1 MTPTAFHVTPE
12 ELKNLPPAQAVGT
25 LQDVLVAEAKLLGI
39 PLTGVNVP
47 LAITTRDGGVDA
59 EVSCPIASI
68 GHNGVLRPGFT
79 CYQVKTG
86 DFSLAS
92 LTDIKAVLLR
102 PSSRRKRKFT
112 AADLND
118 RVKDCLDR
126 NGNLIVALFGSEA
139 VNRKANATEDAFRNF
154 LAAIDERYRSA
165 CIEIWRLNQL
175 VTFVSNVT
183 GLALRIKGPGDIVL
197 FAHDHSWMGNC
208 SAFEGSEFLVSDKH
222 KATIELIRSTIRQET
237 TFRHIRVIGEAGCGK
252 TRLVYE
258 ALSEKDIAPLVV
270 YCEDGDQILQSGTVE
285 ALRLLAVHMP
295 MVLVVDECDS
305 SARSGIQ
312 QRMRGASKDLTLI
325 SIHNE
330 ENIQDKTEPELR
342 LIDAPKLSDVQIE
355 KILSQYEV
363 PADQAK
369 AVAPLCDGSPRV
381 AHIVGASMRAEK
393 GAATLV
399 TPATMQLIWERYVAG
414 REGKDHPNFR
424 VRALVIT
431 CVALFK
437 KFGWD
442 GAYKK
447 EGTLIWEKLVHPI
460 EPGFSYDAFRSEV
473 EYFRSRR
480 LLQGKSTLYISPRL
494 LHIKLW
500 CDWWDKYADLT
511 DVLDLLNS
519 LSEQLRT
526 WMQEMFVYA
535 RESTAAT
542 DVVNRL
548 LDPQGPYATIRG
560 FETESGASFFF
571 QLAQVNSGAAARRLS
586 DALGLMSIDERR
598 HFGKG
603 RRAVINALEHIA
615 VFEEYFLDAAEC
627 LLLLAEAENET
638 WSNNATGVFAE
649 LFSLGYGKLAAT
661 QLPPSERLPYLVQL
675 LESPAEARRTL
686 ALRAFD
692 QALDT
697 HGTRMD
703 IGDVHGLRRL
713 PDRWMPKTYGE
724 WWSEYL
730 AHFEAL
736 YSRIPQLTEKDAREA
751 SAILLRRARSLAQM
765 KPLAERIPTVLAE
778 LAERGHECATEV
790 LETVISILQYEKD
803 HPDAAFM
810 SQLRSLYDSLVNTS
824 FSTKLRRYAA
834 MDLIEDKF
842 NEAGEHEDQAAI
854 ALRALA
860 GEVMAKPSL
869 LTPELG
875 WLHSSVAKNGYTF
888 GRELGLQDHDLSL
901 WRVVKNAWAA
911 SETRSD
917 FFMGG
922 FLSGIF
928 SRDPVAWEC
937 ELATI
942 AGDDKLGSHF
952 PVLLWRSG
960 MSPVMASLLLEM
972 VRQGRVDPIV
982 LRMFV
987 YGAVTRN
994 MPRETVQELVEE
1006 LLNRGD
1012 RKHIEAAI
1020 DVLASVLREDN
1031 APSTGILDLCYQAL
1045 SHHALF
1051 EASDVDRVDT
1061 MIDFH
1066 WNGLAR
1072 VLLRSDASK
1081 ALALARLAIQR
1092 FGSAGTIFGEYRPQ
1106 SLEFLDK
1113 VVELFPS
1120 EMWQAIGECLVPP
1133 LNKRGW
1139 DLLRW
1144 MRGADRPGGK
1154 NVTPAFERFPK
1165 KVVLDWVSEDPK
1177 KRAMVIA
1184 HFVPPA
1190 ITDAGFKETM
1200 AYAILEK
1207 YGQLKE
1213 VRSAFHAN
1221 FNTGSWWGPASQH
1234 FRQKRSQLQATRS
1247 AESNLNIQ
1255 RWIDEQIAG
1264 LNEMI
1269 RQEEGREEREG
1280 FGG

>member
-12 ELKNLPPAQAVGT
+12 ELKNLPPALAVNA
-25 LQDVLVAEAKLLGI
+25 LRDLLVAEAKLLRI

-59 EVSCPIASI
+59 DVKCPIESA
-68 GHNGVLRPGFT
+68 GHNGVLRSGFT

-86 DFSLAS
+86 DFSLS
-92 LTDIKAVLLR
+92 SRTGIKAVLLR
-102 PSSRRKRKFT
+102 PSSMRKRKF
-112 AADLND
+112 APADLND

-126 NGNLIVALFGSEA
+126 NGTLIIVLFGSEA
-139 VNRKANATEDAFRNF
+139 VDRKANATEEAFRDF
-154 LAAIDERYRSA
+154 LAGIDERYRSA
-165 CIEIWRLNQL
+165 SIEIWRLNQL
-175 VTFVSNVT
+175 VTLVSNVT
-183 GLALRIKGPGDIVL
+183 GLALRIKGRSDIVP

-208 SAFEGSEFLVSDKH
+208 SDFQGAEFLVSEKH
-222 KATIELIRSTIRQET
+222 KAAIDLIRSTIRLEA
-237 TFRHIRVIGEAGCGK
+237 TFRHIRVVGEAGCGK

-258 ALSEKDIAPLVV
+258 ALNERDVAPLVV
-270 YCEDGDQILQSGTVE
+270 YYEDGDQLLESGTVE
-285 ALRLLAVHMP
+285 ALRLLAIDMP

-305 SARSGIQ
+305 GARLGIQ
-312 QRMRGASKDLTLI
+312 QRMRSTSKDLALI
-325 SIHNE
+325 TIHNE
-330 ENIQDKTEPELR
+330 ENIQDRTEPELR
-342 LIDAPKLSDVQIE
+342 LVDAPKLTDEQIA
-355 KILSQYEV
+355 KILSEYAV
-363 PADQAK
+363 PVDQAK

-414 REGKDHPNFR
+414 REGRDHPNFR

-437 KFGWD
+437 KFGWE
-442 GAYKK
+442 GVYKK
-447 EGTLIWEKLVHPI
+447 EGTLIWEKLAQRI
-460 EPGFSYDAFRSEV
+460 EAGLSYDAFRSEV

-480 LLQGKSTLYISPRL
+480 LLQGKSTLYITPRL

-500 CDWWDKYADLT
+500 CDWWDKYADIM
-511 DVLDLLNS
+511 DVDDLLNT
-519 LSEQLRT
+519 LSDQLRT
-526 WMQEMFVYA
+526 WLQEMFIYA
-535 RESTAAT
+535 QESKAAT
-542 DVVNRL
+542 EIVNRL
-548 LDPQGPYATIRG
+548 LDPKGPYATIRG
-560 FETESGASFFF
+560 FWTESSASFFF
-571 QLAQVNSGAAARRLS
+571 ALAQVNPGAAVRRLS
-586 DALGLMSIDERR
+586 EALGSMSIEERR
-598 HFGKG
+598 QFGKG
-603 RRAVINALEHIA
+603 RRAVVYTLEHIA
-615 VFEEYFLDAAEC
+615 VFEEFFLDAAQC

-638 WSNNATGVFAE
+638 WGNNATGVFSE

-661 QLPPSERLPYLVQL
+661 QLAPSERLPYLVEL
-675 LESPAEARRTL
+675 LESPVDARRAL
-686 ALRAFD
+686 ALQAFD
-692 QALDT
+692 KAIDT
-697 HGTRMD
+697 QMTRVD

-713 PDRWMPKTYGE
+713 PDRWMPKTYE
-724 WWSEYL
+724 ELWSAYSD
-730 AHFEAL
+730 HFEAL
-736 YSRIPQLTEKDAREA
+736 YSRISRLPKRDAREA
-751 SAILLRRARSLAQM
+751 IAIILRHTRSLVQI
-765 KPLAERIPTVLAE
+765 KTLADRMPAVLAE
-778 LAERGHECATEV
+778 IAQRDRECATEV
-790 LETVISILQYEKD
+790 LETVISILRYEKD
-803 HPDAAFM
+803 HPDLAFL
-810 SQLRSLYDSLVNTS
+810 SNLSSLYDSLVNRS

-834 MDLIEDKF
+834 LDLIEDKF

-854 ALRALA
+854 ALKTLA
-860 GEVMAKPSL
+860 DEVVANPSL
-869 LTPELG
+869 LTPELR
-875 WLHSSVAKNGYTF
+875 WLHSSEAKNGYTF
-888 GRELGLQDHDLSL
+888 GRELGLRDHDLSL
-901 WRVVKNAWAA
+901 WRIIKDTWAA
-911 SETRSD
+911 TENRSD

-922 FLSGIF
+922 FLSGIV
-928 SRDPVAWEC
+928 SRDSGVWER
-937 ELATI
+937 ELTTI

-972 VRQGRVDPIV
+972 VRQDRVDPIV

-1012 RKHIEAAI
+1012 RNHIEAAI

-1031 APSTGILDLCYQAL
+1031 APSAGILDLCYRSL
-1045 SHHALF
+1045 SHQALF
-1051 EASDVDRVDT
+1051 EASDVGRVDT

-1066 WNGLAR
+1066 WNGLAKL
-1072 VLLRSDASK
+1072 LLRSDASK
-1081 ALALARLAIQR
+1081 ALALAKLAIQR
-1092 FGSAGTIFGEYRPQ
+1092 FGRAGTIFGEYRPQ
-1106 SLEFLDK
+1106 SFEFLDK

-1133 LNKRGW
+1133 LNAMAWK
-1139 DLLRW
+1139 LLQW

-1154 NVTPAFERFPK
+1154 TVTPAFERFPK
-1165 KVVLDWVSEDPK
+1165 EAILDWVSKDPK

-1207 YGQLKE
+1207 YGHFKE

-1234 FRQKRSQLQATRS
+1234 FRQKRSQLEVARS
-1247 AESNLNIQ
+1247 AESNANIR

-1264 LNEMI
+1264 LDEMI